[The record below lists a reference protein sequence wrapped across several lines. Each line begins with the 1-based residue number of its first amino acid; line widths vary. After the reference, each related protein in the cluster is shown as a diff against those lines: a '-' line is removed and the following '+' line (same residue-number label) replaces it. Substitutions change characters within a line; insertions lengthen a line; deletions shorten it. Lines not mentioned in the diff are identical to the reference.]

1 MKPNR
6 RAIGDLGLITERY
19 LNVPALVIGFIADM
33 IALVAVFGVTGGG
46 ATAVFALGG
55 VMQITIWGAAV
66 ITYLGILRRYWAER
80 RDKINRWVSPTF
92 DQFIERDLVKFNHP
106 FLLIP
111 LVFLLG
117 TYINIL
123 VNYFWETISITV
135 PIFLFVTAF
144 ILQKRNEQQSIAV
157 QNEQKR
163 LDDAEWVLVRQS
175 AADWMRRIHN
185 YIAEQGYVTDYE
197 LSSRYRVKLSV
208 CQKAMQL
215 YERRYLERIKF
226 IHKKERV
233 TAPFGYRKKS
243 ISLYDFSYYATLFPI
258 EVWVLAKKDVAEHV
272 PWLQDAGRFFDM
284 NVIN

>member
-272 PWLQDAGRFFDM
+272 PWLQDAGRFFEM